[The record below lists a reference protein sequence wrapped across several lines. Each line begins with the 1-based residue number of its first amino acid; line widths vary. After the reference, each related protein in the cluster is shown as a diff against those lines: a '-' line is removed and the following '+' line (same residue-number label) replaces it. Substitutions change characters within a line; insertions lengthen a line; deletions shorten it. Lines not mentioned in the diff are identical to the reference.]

1 VPEGLRLE
9 GVWDDV
15 RATNISAEEL
25 TPDDISSS
33 GVDFSISMDEA
44 SCVLAIAFE
53 LVDERSATCC
63 DGEGVWS
70 VPEKL

>member
-1 VPEGLRLE
+1 
-9 GVWDDV
+9 
-15 RATNISAEEL
+15 
-25 TPDDISSS
+25 
-33 GVDFSISMDEA
+33 
-44 SCVLAIAFE
+44 VLAIAFE